1 MRGDNMFKKNDGS
14 GFTVIDWQTFGAASP
29 GVEMH
34 QLFANQMDD
43 LSEYKRLPELMKGY
57 IEELHKACPQAKN
70 YTYEMLW
77 DDFRI
82 CGAIGSMCMSIAL
95 APVAIDL
102 LAKHLT
108 PPIIPTWFFFPSFSR
123 DAG

>member
-1 MRGDNMFKKNDGS
+1 MGSS
-14 GFTVIDWQTFGAASP
+14 GFIVIDWQTFGAASP

-34 QLFANQMDD
+34 QLFANPMDN

-57 IEELHKACPQAKN
+57 IEELHKACPQAKD

-102 LAKHLT
+102 LAKQPE
-108 PPIIPTWFFFPSFSR
+108 PPYDPNVVLFSKFFPR
-123 DAG
+123 CRAT